1 MFIAYAQGSLS
12 MAPMDENNLRSLEA
26 DRLLATEQ
34 DLQHRFGESVL
45 PSSSSHGSTRKQLM
59 ADLSSASAKVKN
71 HAIKKQSS
79 LPKTKS
85 DWYGIL
91 VSLVP
96 VITTLRT
103 YKKSYIA
110 GDLSSGIAEGVMK
123 VPQGMAYAILAKLPV
138 EYGEFCTV
146 QSYLHCVAV
155 MLCALTVRTHLYSVH
170 S

>member
-1 MFIAYAQGSLS
+1 

-26 DRLLATEQ
+26 DRLLTTEQ

-71 HAIKKQSS
+71 HAIKKQSTF
-79 LPKTKS
+79 PKTRS
-85 DWYGIL
+85 EWYSIL

-138 EYGEFCTV
+138 EYGEFFLQKT
-146 QSYLHCVAV
+146 
-155 MLCALTVRTHLYSVH
+155 ALSSALGLQ
-170 S
+170 